1 MAAFSKLRGEKLIII
16 KQQLIFQPKTI
27 FFVCV
32 YLINI
37 QNSACCFM
45 KMNHHQNFEQFQFCS
60 QLVWSVPSLFGIK
73 VTEFLKHNLNEK
85 RHEEYVKKSNINI
98 PADLIAYI
106 FQCSELLEVE
116 TIVHFHSIHL
126 FHFYLERN
134 PHELKSDLQLVCLV
148 CLMLS
153 SKLYEK
159 CQICADNII
168 YISNYSYT
176 KQDILKTE
184 NKILTSFNFQI
195 TLRDELLVDKVMI
208 FLKLLDP
215 LVASNTLEVF
225 IKISIQLIE
234 ALYED
239 FLYIKNFPDMNLLS
253 ASIIQCASV
262 LLTRHT
268 GNMPIILR
276 LSSLIKQ
283 NQLTVLQVSHQIFKK
298 ILKKEFMKGFSF

>member
-1 MAAFSKLRGEKLIII
+1 
-16 KQQLIFQPKTI
+16 
-27 FFVCV
+27 
-32 YLINI
+32 
-37 QNSACCFM
+37 
-45 KMNHHQNFEQFQFCS
+45 MNHHQNFEQFQFCS
-60 QLVWSVPSLFGIK
+60 QLVWPVPSFYGIK

-134 PHELKSDLQLVCLV
+134 PQELKSDLQLVCLV

-176 KQDILKTE
+176 KQV
-184 NKILTSFNFQI
+184 LTSFNFQI
-195 TLRDELLVDKVMI
+195 TLRDELLIDKVMI
-208 FLKLLDP
+208 FLKLLEP
-215 LVASNTLEVF
+215 LAVSNTLEAF
-225 IKISIQLIE
+225 MKLSIQLIE
-234 ALYED
+234 SLYQD
-239 FLYIKNFPDMNLLS
+239 FLYIKNFPDINLL
-253 ASIIQCASV
+253 ATSIIQCASV
-262 LLTRHT
+262 LLTKHT
-268 GNMPIILR
+268 GTMPIILR

-283 NQLTVLQVSHQIFKK
+283 NHLTVLQVSHQIFKK

>member
-1 MAAFSKLRGEKLIII
+1 
-16 KQQLIFQPKTI
+16 
-27 FFVCV
+27 
-32 YLINI
+32 
-37 QNSACCFM
+37 
-45 KMNHHQNFEQFQFCS
+45 MNHHQNFEQFQFCS
-60 QLVWSVPSLFGIK
+60 KLVWPVPSLFGIK

-85 RHEEYVKKSNINI
+85 LHEEYVKKSNINI
-98 PADLIAYI
+98 PAELIAYI

-134 PHELKSDLQLVCLV
+134 PQELKSDLQLVCLV

-195 TLRDELLVDKVMI
+195 TLRDELLIDKVMI
-208 FLKLLDP
+208 FLKLLEP
-215 LVASNTLEVF
+215 LAASNTLEVF
-225 IKISIQLIE
+225 MKLSVQLIE

-239 FLYIKNFPDMNLLS
+239 FLYIKNFPDMNLLA
-253 ASIIQCASV
+253 ASSNKIKLIFLLQNIYKNKSSNLMCISPIDQAHRKYANYFKIKQFDKVKSPNCLASFSLNIQKNLEKGVYERV
-262 LLTRHT
+262 L
-268 GNMPIILR
+268 ILNGQQTNEQTKK
-276 LSSLIKQ
+276 LIKW
-283 NQLTVLQVSHQIFKK
+283 
-298 ILKKEFMKGFSF
+298 